1 MQSEFIPA
9 YVKCPLRSYVVL
21 LRQLV
26 SSGMLL
32 PQLTRRYS
40 LLCSTI
46 SFRIGVW
53 NFLLMFALINSV
65 CQ

>member
-46 SFRIGVW
+46 SFRI
-53 NFLLMFALINSV
+53 SV
-65 CQ
+65 